1 MIIVMAS
8 PQKQLPKRGF
18 RKERPRGHQLPSY
31 SLTISNSPPV
41 HVSQE
46 HSQGILNGTS
56 VVSLLLLLLL
66 LFLLLLLYCT
76 ISNSWSVFQTGS
88 PRFPE
93 SPYNSTLT
101 L

>member
-1 MIIVMAS
+1 MIWKDTYDYCDGFAS
-8 PQKQLPKRGF
+8 KTTSKE

-31 SLTISNSPPV
+31 SLTLSNSPPV

-66 LFLLLLLYCT
+66 LLYCT

-88 PRFPE
+88 PRFPD